1 MALVKSTL
9 QEAMKKAFVAGETAM
24 EVEAKKNIRSA
35 KPNKTSAA
43 DIKAAGGDAFAK
55 IAAPAID
62 AYIKSATV
70 TTVVVGASALGVVTG
85 TGAGAPGVGLS

>member
-1 MALVKSTL
+1 MPLVKSIL

-62 AYIKSATV
+62 AYIKSGVV
-70 TTVVVGASALGVVTG
+70 TTVVATTGTVGVHAGTG
-85 TGAGAPGVGLS
+85 TGAVT